1 MLMNLYDYTDYRE
14 FLKATFSELRRKNKN
29 LSIREILRRIGT
41 ASPSYYKEVVIDAK
55 KNMSPAMARKFA
67 SFLKMDAN
75 ETSFFVALVG
85 YNQAVKESERIRF
98 YEEMLLYKSHQAS
111 EARFL
116 EIREYQYLS
125 TWELSAIREFL
136 HFYKEFKN
144 LDSSE
149 REKLANCFLPKITE
163 QQICK
168 AIEVLESLGFIKKD
182 SKGCYRK
189 TSQNIRCINKT
200 SAAYLTL
207 CQNMKH
213 ALQIINQADPET
225 RIFKNLIISIS
236 ASTYK
241 ILEKKVQEFC
251 KEILNIVSN
260 DTNPEDRLYS
270 LGIQLFPLTK
280 LPEDKK

>member
-1 MLMNLYDYTDYRE
+1 MNLYDYTDYRA
-14 FLKATFSELRRKNKN
+14 FLKASFSELRRANKN
-29 LSIREILRRIGT
+29 LSVREILRRIGT
-41 ASPSYYKEVVIDAK
+41 TSPSYYKEVVIDAK

-75 ETSFFVALVG
+75 ETSFFLALVG

-98 YEEMLLYKSHQAS
+98 YEELLLCKSHKTP

-136 HFYKEFKN
+136 HFYKGFKN
-144 LDSSE
+144 QDSKE

-163 QQICK
+163 QKVDK
-168 AIEVLESLGFIKKD
+168 AIEILESLGFIEKD
-182 SKGCYRK
+182 TNGCYRK
-189 TSQNIRCINKT
+189 TTQNIRCTNKT

-213 ALQIINQADPET
+213 ALQIINQANPET
-225 RIFKNLIISIS
+225 RIFKNIIVSTS

-241 ILEKKVQEFC
+241 ILEKKIQEFC
-251 KEILNIVSN
+251 KEILNIVSS

-270 LGIQLFPLTK
+270 LGLQFFPLTK
-280 LPEDKK
+280 LPEGKN